1 MGREIARL
9 KHASMLTGCRPC
21 FGEKS
26 QGTQT
31 YVFAERQHFEGLE
44 GNEIAGH
51 SNEFADVLTMFCGLE
66 EDKITGLSIKLSL
79 TGAECIKALEV
90 EEITGYSNS
99 CCYQS
104 TRFGEE
110 KATWYSNRLSSC

>member
-1 MGREIARL
+1 MLSLSSETRTGKEVGEKDRIARCLDQLKQTRHRKTMGREIARL

-44 GNEIAGH
+44 GNEIAG
-51 SNEFADVLTMFCGLE
+51 F
-66 EDKITGLSIKLSL
+66 
-79 TGAECIKALEV
+79 
-90 EEITGYSNS
+90 SNS
-99 CCYQS
+99 ARRISEIS
-104 TRFGEE
+104 TRFGRE
-110 KATWYSNRLSSC
+110 

>member
-44 GNEIAGH
+44 GNEIAGF
-51 SNEFADVLTMFCGLE
+51 SNQNGVLLAFCWIWKGMKLQGL
-66 EDKITGLSIKLSL
+66 KPPRLRNSNQP
-79 TGAECIKALEV
+79 ALE
-90 EEITGYSNS
+90 
-99 CCYQS
+99 
-104 TRFGEE
+104 
-110 KATWYSNRLSSC
+110 A